1 MAEKLKKS
9 LLYTYG
15 IGDLCFTL
23 LVCME
28 VYYFQLFLTDYA
40 KFSLSTGGII
50 VSITGIGDI
59 VCAFLAGVIIQRVS
73 LKFAGPYRSWL
84 LIAPPLVVVLFLFQ
98 FSKVGSEVLAATI
111 IIIGFLTSHLFWNI
125 GFGAIGGLMG
135 SITRDPAE
143 STILSSSRAQGQSAG
158 NLLFSYTGGL
168 MVPFFT
174 ATSLGL
180 VYGFSV
186 TILIFGALMIAGYFY
201 LYKMT
206 ATRKAVEN
214 EAAPAETAAPDK
226 KSVWEMVML
235 VLKNPPLLFLLVAEV
250 FRNTCLF
257 FVLSFAGHY
266 FKNVFGDEAFLKNFM
281 LINGIGTLAGAFAAQ
296 WIGPKI
302 GKRHAYGLGCIL
314 GGLVY
319 LSVAFI
325 EVNTWTFTI
334 IFSIGA
340 MIACASQAMIGALFV
355 DTSVYGEWKTGKNI
369 LGFTMSLIM
378 LPIKFGLLI
387 GRNVIFVGLGIIGFV
402 VGAEVQAPEVADGI
416 SAIMIYTSAISSILA
431 AIIFYLGYRLKEEDI
446 VKMQEEIA
454 AR

>member
-28 VYYFQLFLTDYA
+28 VYYFNLFLTDYA
-40 KFSLSTGGII
+40 KFSLSTTGII
-50 VSITGIGDI
+50 VTATGIGDI
-59 VCAFLAGVIIQRVS
+59 VFAFVAGVILQRVS

-98 FSKVGSEVLAATI
+98 FSKIGTEYIAASI
-111 IIIGFLTSHLFWNI
+111 IIIGFLASHLFWNI

-135 SITRDPAE
+135 SITQDPDE

-174 ATSLGL
+174 MSSLGS

-206 ATRKAVEN
+206 ATRNAAEIKA
-214 EAAPAETAAPDK
+214 ASAQTASTDK

-235 VLKNPPLLFLLVAEV
+235 VFRNPPLLFLMIADI

-257 FVLSFAGHY
+257 FILSFAAYY

-281 LINGIGTLAGAFAAQ
+281 LINGIGTLLGAFAAQ

-325 EVNTWTFTI
+325 EVNAWSFTI

-369 LGFTMSLIM
+369 LGFTMSMIM

-387 GRNVIFVGLGIIGFV
+387 GRNINIVGLGIIGYV
-402 VGAEVQAPEVADGI
+402 AGAESTPEVSNGI
-416 SAIMIYTSAISSILA
+416 SSIMIYTSSITSILA
-431 AIIFYLGYRLKEEDI
+431 AVIFYLGYRIKEKD
-446 VKMQEEIA
+446 VVRMQEEIA
-454 AR
+454 TR